1 METVV
6 ELAKDSENPTH
17 HLSSLEHQLRGARTA
32 VLLEEAGL
40 DRHVASADSCVIST
54 LYTELPMLQ
63 QDRPCMY

>member
-1 METVV
+1 M

-40 DRHVASADSCVIST
+40 DRHDASTDSSIIST

-63 QDRPCMY
+63 QDRPCMN